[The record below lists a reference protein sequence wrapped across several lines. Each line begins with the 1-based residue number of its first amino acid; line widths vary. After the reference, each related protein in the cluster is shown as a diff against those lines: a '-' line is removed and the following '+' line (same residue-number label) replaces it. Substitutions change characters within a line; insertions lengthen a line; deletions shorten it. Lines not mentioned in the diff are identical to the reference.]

1 MNTLVDFFALRP
13 VFTRYGLRIIWFAF
27 LLNLA
32 IQIFSLA
39 VGTYAMY
46 GRLNIGQWLEFIP
59 LLFSPLVQIALV
71 RVLLEVAATILLRSE
86 PNHPIANS
94 N

>member
-1 MNTLVDFFALRP
+1 LKFLIDFFALRP
-13 VFTRYGLRIIWFAF
+13 VITLYGLKIVWFIF

-39 VGTYAMY
+39 VGTYAAY

-71 RVLLEVAATILLRSE
+71 RVLLEVAATILLRRE
-86 PNHPIANS
+86 PVLDS